1 MSNNVREAILEATR
15 VLKDLDKVQA
25 PVIVRNGDNFSFA
38 IPGEPKPTP
47 APTTRP
53 STKTQR

>member
-1 MSNNVREAILEATR
+1 MSSKVRDAILEATR

-38 IPGEPKPTP
+38 IPGETKPTP
-47 APTTRP
+47 QP
-53 STKTQR
+53 SPKFLSKKHG